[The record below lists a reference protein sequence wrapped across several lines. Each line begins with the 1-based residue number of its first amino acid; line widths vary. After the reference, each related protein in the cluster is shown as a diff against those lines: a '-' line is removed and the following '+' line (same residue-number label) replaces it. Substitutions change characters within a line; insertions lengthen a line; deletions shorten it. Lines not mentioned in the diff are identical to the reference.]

1 MSEAEKLK
9 SLLESLDQNEHEQ
22 IFKIIRK
29 YTNEYTRSDT
39 GVFVSSHNL
48 PPECLSEMETYIH
61 FCFDQRKHLD
71 ADNALRTS
79 YEKMAKTGKSS

>member
-48 PPECLSEMETYIH
+48 PPECLREMDTYIH
-61 FCFDQRKHLD
+61 FCFDQRKHLE
-71 ADNALRTS
+71 ADSALRTS